1 MSLSMA
7 LNKTLRQIIQPNI
20 TKVTKTITL
29 RGNRDSYHNL
39 LYVYKVYKST
49 GKFLCNDFLSK
60 TSLTDQYTH
69 KPSLMISLSDITSKP
84 YMLK

>member
-7 LNKTLRQIIQPNI
+7 LKKTLRQTIEPNI

-29 RGNRDSYHNL
+29 RGNRRSYHNL
-39 LYVYKVYKST
+39 LHVYKVYKST

-60 TSLTDQYTH
+60 TDQYTH
-69 KPSLMISLSDITSKP
+69 KPSLKISLSDITSIP